1 MSLSSFRLRIK
12 TDMTLK
18 EYKALIDTKLAEY
31 FRADDMPQ
39 AGLFEAM
46 RYSLNAG
53 GKRIRPILV
62 LEFCRI
68 TGGNCDKAL
77 PVACAIEMLHTYS
90 LIHDDLPCMDN
101 DDLRRGKPTNHVVY
115 GECTATLAGDAL
127 QAEAFG
133 TILRSEL
140 PAEARA
146 ECARILADA
155 VGADGMC
162 GGQFLDMI
170 GENKLLTAD
179 ELDEINSRKT
189 GALLIAACTMGVA
202 AAGGNEKQ
210 SEAARRFGAAIGA
223 AFQIRDDML
232 DVISTSEQLGKP
244 IGSDAQ
250 EHKNTYMA
258 LYGAER
264 CMKMIEKLTEVA
276 KAALNEAFDD
286 TAFLCDLADSMVTR
300 MG

>member
-1 MSLSSFRLRIK
+1 MRIK

-68 TGGNCDKAL
+68 TGGDCDKAL

-133 TILRSEL
+133 TILRSAL
-140 PAEARA
+140 PAESRA

-210 SEAARRFGAAIGA
+210 SEAASRFGAAIGA

>member
-68 TGGNCDKAL
+68 TGGDCDKSL

-223 AFQIRDDML
+223 AFQIRDDVL

-258 LYGAER
+258 LYGADR

>member
-1 MSLSSFRLRIK
+1 MRIK

-68 TGGNCDKAL
+68 TGGDCDKSL

-140 PAEARA
+140 PAEVRA

-179 ELDEINSRKT
+179 ELDEITSRKT